1 MYSNNHSVQFT
12 CFLFSLNISKHCI
25 YLQCVVKIYTK
36 ALAHIYNC
44 PCVDLFLL
52 DQCVINVAY
61 VCLSCLKVIGQY
73 ATKPTKN
80 RFLAMEHEKSQPTQP
95 TKNGWS
101 QQNTTLAFKVRL

>member
-1 MYSNNHSVQFT
+1 MCNLLDF
-12 CFLFSLNISKHCI
+12 FLSLNISKQCI

-36 ALAHIYNC
+36 ALAYIYNC
-44 PCVDLFLL
+44 PCVDLFPL

-80 RFLAMEHEKSQPTQP
+80 RFLAMEHEKSQPT
-95 TKNGWS
+95 KNGRS